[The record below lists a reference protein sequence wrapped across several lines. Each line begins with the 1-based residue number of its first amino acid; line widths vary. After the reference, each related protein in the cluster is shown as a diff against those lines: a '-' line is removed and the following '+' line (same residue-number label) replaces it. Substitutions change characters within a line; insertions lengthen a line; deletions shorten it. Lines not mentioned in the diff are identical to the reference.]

1 MGHRVDRSRRHS
13 RVTVVRNLDNPLAQA
28 DLPVLWRRIE
38 GPTWLVA
45 AAVYGGWLALTWYHH
60 ALPWWL
66 VLPLGGWLV
75 GWHGGLQ
82 HEIIHG
88 HPTRRPW
95 VNTAL
100 AVAPLALWLPFPL
113 YRSRHLSHH
122 ATPYLTDPLADTESF
137 YVQPERW
144 RRLGPGGRLLLKVH
158 NTLVGRLL
166 LGPALTILAFW
177 REEGARL
184 IRGEPGCVQ
193 IWATHAVLSALVL
206 AWVLVVCGIPLWAYV
221 MLYVYPGTALILLR
235 SYTEHRPAPDQAQRT
250 VIVEA
255 GPLMRLLFL
264 GNNFHALHHER
275 PGIAWY
281 DLPHAYRAERE
292 RVLADNGAFL
302 FAGYGDIVRRFLWRV
317 KDSPLHPGPA
327 G

>member
-1 MGHRVDRSRRHS
+1 MDGSRRHC
-13 RVTVVRNLDNPLAQA
+13 RVIVVRNLDNSLAQA

-95 VNTAL
+95 LNTAL
-100 AVAPLALWLPFPL
+100 AMAPVALWLPYPL

-122 ATPYLTDPLADTESF
+122 ATPHLTDPLADTESF
-137 YVQPERW
+137 YLEPARW
-144 RRLGPGGRLLLKVH
+144 QRLGPGGRFLLRVH
-158 NTLVGRLL
+158 NTLAGRLL

-184 IRGEPGCVQ
+184 IRGKPGCVQ
-193 IWATHAVLSALVL
+193 IWATHAVLTALVL
-206 AWVLVVCGIPLWAYV
+206 VWVLVVCGIPLWAYV

-250 VIVEA
+250 AIVEA
-255 GPLMRLLFL
+255 GLLMRLLFL

-281 DLPHAYRAERE
+281 DLPHVYRAERE
-292 RVLADNGAFL
+292 RVLANNGVFL

-317 KDSPLHPGPA
+317 KDSPLHPGSA
-327 G
+327 GRYE

>member
-1 MGHRVDRSRRHS
+1 M
-13 RVTVVRNLDNPLAQA
+13 VRNLDNPLAQA

-95 VNTAL
+95 LNTAL
-100 AVAPLALWLPFPL
+100 AMAPIALWLPYPL

-122 ATPYLTDPLADTESF
+122 ATPHLADPLADTESF
-137 YVQPERW
+137 YVEPRRW
-144 RRLGPGGRLLLKVH
+144 QRIGPIYRALLWVH
-158 NTLVGRLL
+158 NTLAGRLL
-166 LGPALTILAFW
+166 LGPAMTILAFW

-193 IWATHAVLSALVL
+193 IWATHAVLTALVL
-206 AWVLVVCGIPLWAYV
+206 VWVLVVCGIPLWAYV

-235 SYTEHRPAPDQAQRT
+235 SYTEHRPAAKQTQRT

-264 GNNFHALHHER
+264 GNNFHALHHEQ

-281 DLPHAYRAERE
+281 DLPHVYRAERE

-302 FAGYGDIVRRFLWRV
+302 FTGYGDIVRRFLWRV
-317 KDSPLHPGPA
+317 KDAPLHPGPA
-327 G
+327 GGYE

>member
-1 MGHRVDRSRRHS
+1 M
-13 RVTVVRNLDNPLAQA
+13 VRNFDSSLGRA

-45 AAVYGGWLALTWYHH
+45 VAIYGGWLALTWYHH

-75 GWHGGLQ
+75 GWHGSLQ

-100 AVAPLALWLPFPL
+100 AMAPIALWLPYPL

-122 ATPYLTDPLADTESF
+122 ATPHLTDPLADTESF

-144 RRLGPGGRLLLKVH
+144 RRLGPVHRVLLRVH
-158 NTLVGRLL
+158 NTLAGRLL
-166 LGPALTILAFW
+166 LGPALTMLAFW

-184 IRGEPGCVQ
+184 VRGEAGCVR
-193 IWATHAVLSALVL
+193 IWAEHAVLSALVL
-206 AWVLVVCGIPLWAYV
+206 VWVLWICGIPLWAYV

-235 SYTEHRPAPDQAQRT
+235 SYTEHRPAADQAERT

-281 DLPHAYRAERE
+281 DLPHVYRAERQQ
-292 RVLADNGAFL
+292 VLADNGGFL
-302 FAGYGDIVRRFLWRV
+302 FTGYGDIVRRFLWRV

-327 G
+327 GGYQ